1 MPAKEPFHA
10 QKKSQ
15 KNVDKTKHEI
25 LLTSKNVDETKGKLK
40 RAGSQSASDKKA
52 SAKEFIVDNGIESTQ
67 LRVDL
72 DASKSSTMRSESAL
86 RASRLYGDNYE
97 DNTADMSANA
107 LFLNEKSTLP
117 KSKKYLSGVT
127 NFIGLLLT
135 VVWGGVVAGY
145 VNEYIGWEEMSSLQP
160 HIMGG
165 FLAGILAPIAFL
177 WFILHLFQRG
187 TEINR
192 YTEGLRIEM
201 QNMLFP
207 SEEARQVLQKDM
219 QGLCEQAAELSL
231 FSKTMLGSIHKAR
244 TGLKEDVAALEKMGG
259 QSQRHFDSLA
269 QSLTERS
276 KKLLALTEEI
286 EARTNNIE
294 LKSLSGAEAW
304 DETTLKILERVSD
317 IEARMQHGAEQISQA
332 TSRAQKETK
341 TAHTEISK
349 TVASI
354 DDQASKMED
363 RLGALNVS
371 VNENQKELTLT
382 TDLFASDTKRLS
394 DLLESQMISL
404 QDLEGVSQKTMG
416 IMQQTMEQNAKQ
428 QEVLSEELQD
438 RIIELST
445 IAEMA
450 QEKTSNVGNTF
461 KGQTQNIVRELD
473 AAQNALEDKIDTAT
487 QNLKVREY
495 AIAQS
500 LENTAE
506 KISDGIDQAAEVLA
520 DKHGDISQ
528 ALNKHVNDVG
538 AAIDQA
544 ADSLISKQDD
554 IAGRL
559 DKHART
565 AAQSIDVAID
575 VLGVKQRSVAETLD
589 KATSAVEVAV
599 DKAQAKVSQMQEA
612 LFERFE
618 ETSRSLASNVDII
631 VDAIAIKQDDIATK
645 LEERSDALTKSV
657 EVAKDDIRRAE
668 DALFERHENIHQDFK
683 KTYARLSASVVDAKS
698 MMSGLDQGMER
709 ERVRLN
715 STVEKFKADQELLES
730 LLQEHA
736 VSTNSIEGAV
746 GKTLELT
753 RELLLEDTS
762 NQEQFMANLEGKV
775 VSLKEASNMIDVQAS
790 DASKALGKLGV
801 AQDILMKQSGLLTKV
816 AKQAEEDLGQL
827 EGALYNKQEEARKQ
841 ADIIL
846 NDLSDV
852 DQAFNDRLPALLS
865 QSQDV
870 KDSLKAVSTEIEKN
884 SVLLDQKLKSQA
896 AKVEHLSRHSVDT
909 MSDSLGSLAE
919 TLVQI
924 GGMVEGV
931 QDSIDQSANK
941 FSDKAKQ
948 LTSISKDASVAVE
961 QASSIFAKRSESMHK
976 TAAVTSENVKKLQE
990 TQQQMRQEVFMG
1002 AAKFVMESLHSL
1014 AVDLTRAIDGGI
1026 HERMWKAYNNGDIGI
1041 FTSYL
1046 VSIEDEL
1053 PVDDYQQK
1061 FIKDPEFR
1069 NYIKSFINQYEDM
1082 IDQSIKVDN
1091 GALLATT
1098 FSTSDVGKL
1107 YRLLCVIADTAP
1119 LTQVKE
1125 TSVL

>member
-1 MPAKEPFHA
+1 
-10 QKKSQ
+10 
-15 KNVDKTKHEI
+15 
-25 LLTSKNVDETKGKLK
+25 
-40 RAGSQSASDKKA
+40 
-52 SAKEFIVDNGIESTQ
+52 
-67 LRVDL
+67 
-72 DASKSSTMRSESAL
+72 
-86 RASRLYGDNYE
+86 
-97 DNTADMSANA
+97 
-107 LFLNEKSTLP
+107 
-117 KSKKYLSGVT
+117 
-127 NFIGLLLT
+127 
-135 VVWGGVVAGY
+135 
-145 VNEYIGWEEMSSLQP
+145 
-160 HIMGG
+160 
-165 FLAGILAPIAFL
+165 
-177 WFILHLFQRG
+177 
-187 TEINR
+187 
-192 YTEGLRIEM
+192 
-201 QNMLFP
+201 
-207 SEEARQVLQKDM
+207 
-219 QGLCEQAAELSL
+219 
-231 FSKTMLGSIHKAR
+231 
-244 TGLKEDVAALEKMGG
+244 
-259 QSQRHFDSLA
+259 
-269 QSLTERS
+269 
-276 KKLLALTEEI
+276 
-286 EARTNNIE
+286 
-294 LKSLSGAEAW
+294 
-304 DETTLKILERVSD
+304 
-317 IEARMQHGAEQISQA
+317 
-332 TSRAQKETK
+332 
-341 TAHTEISK
+341 
-349 TVASI
+349 
-354 DDQASKMED
+354 
-363 RLGALNVS
+363 
-371 VNENQKELTLT
+371 
-382 TDLFASDTKRLS
+382 
-394 DLLESQMISL
+394 
-404 QDLEGVSQKTMG
+404 
-416 IMQQTMEQNAKQ
+416 
-428 QEVLSEELQD
+428 
-438 RIIELST
+438 
-445 IAEMA
+445 
-450 QEKTSNVGNTF
+450 
-461 KGQTQNIVRELD
+461 
-473 AAQNALEDKIDTAT
+473 
-487 QNLKVREY
+487 
-495 AIAQS
+495 
-500 LENTAE
+500 
-506 KISDGIDQAAEVLA
+506 
-520 DKHGDISQ
+520 
-528 ALNKHVNDVG
+528 
-538 AAIDQA
+538 
-544 ADSLISKQDD
+544 
-554 IAGRL
+554 
-559 DKHART
+559 
-565 AAQSIDVAID
+565 
-575 VLGVKQRSVAETLD
+575 
-589 KATSAVEVAV
+589 
-599 DKAQAKVSQMQEA
+599 
-612 LFERFE
+612 
-618 ETSRSLASNVDII
+618 
-631 VDAIAIKQDDIATK
+631 
-645 LEERSDALTKSV
+645 ERSDALTKSV